1 MEVEKVM
8 EVQPVGHTEHKEYA
22 SKGQGTAGVTL
33 GTIGTVLG
41 GYALLRNGLGLFG
54 NNNYGMPENVNINTS
69 GGGLL
74 GGNPTAFQAWEKS
87 CDDAIAL
94 TNAMWSQKV
103 NTLERA
109 AAAREVDVSEKFGLW
124 KSQVDADFGLY
135 KSTRDNF
142 DVLAQRISNLET
154 KQAVSDAVAP
164 YKEVIT
170 KMAIDNLRQD
180 TCGAIALE
188 AERRCCADNKI
199 VNYMNNTF
207 YPISITDVTLGT
219 TSTKRDTYNP
229 LCGCCNDKMF

>member
-1 MEVEKVM
+1 MEVEKIM
-8 EVQPVGHTEHKEYA
+8 EVQPVHTEHKEYA

-41 GYALLRNGLGLFG
+41 GYSLLRNGLGLFG
-54 NNNYGMPENVNINTS
+54 NSRYGMPENVNINTT
-69 GGGLL
+69 GGLT
-74 GGNPTAFQAWEKS
+74 GTNPTAFQAWEKS

-109 AAAREVDVSEKFGLW
+109 ASAREVDVSEKFGLW

-154 KQAVSDAVAP
+154 KQAVSEAVAP
-164 YKEVIT
+164 YKEAIA
-170 KMAIDNLRQD
+170 KMSINNLRQD
-180 TCGAIALE
+180 TYSAIALE

-207 YPISITDVTLGT
+207 YPISVTDVTLGT